1 MKSKKL
7 DKTVND
13 DYDFHK
19 QIIMIQHMET
29 FFSKIK
35 NYLKYDETI
44 TL

>member
-19 QIIMIQHMET
+19 QTIMIQHVET
-29 FFSKIK
+29 FFYQIK
-35 NYLKYDETI
+35 NYLKYNETI